1 MSMEYI
7 KCAKGNFILTRN
19 YRDAFNLEKFME
31 KYLEEYFDKY
41 LYIVGDIS
49 SGILRLKGFDDNQ
62 KSANYCGN
70 IDNYLDTSCAFGC
83 PFFVLK
89 RCKSEEDFIKY
100 EKNHH
105 DRDENS
111 KYKINPIEK
120 ENFDK
125 ESLVLETSKKNVPNI
140 EINLDR
146 INTLPKG
153 FLPAD
158 LVENSSNND
167 YNKTGISKPVEE
179 PTQTYVSASP
189 DFDPSKKQQN
199 GFKKYKNKNKNRNKK

>member
-1 MSMEYI
+1 MEFI
-7 KCAKGNFILTRN
+7 KCVKGNFILTRN
-19 YRDAFNLEKFME
+19 YRDAFNLEKFSE

-49 SGILRLKGFDDNQ
+49 SGILRLKGFDDNP
-62 KSANYCGN
+62 KSQNYCGN

-89 RCKSEEDFIKY
+89 RVKSEEDFQKY

-105 DRDENS
+105 ERDEES

-125 ESLVLETSKKNVPNI
+125 ESLILETSKKNKPNI
-140 EINLDR
+140 IIDADR
-146 INTLPKG
+146 INTLPIG
-153 FLPAD
+153 SLPAD
-158 LVENSSNND
+158 LVEKDGNSD
-167 YNKTGISKPVEE
+167 YNKSVNTKPVEE
-179 PTQTYVSASP
+179 ATQTYVSSSP
-189 DFDPSKKQQN
+189 DFDPSKKQN
-199 GFKKYKNKNKNRNKK
+199 GGFKRYNNKNKNSKKK